1 VASAPAQGRFAGAGT
16 GGGGDKRDGGN
27 NRRGGPKGRGS
38 QDSRNSGDSRNNS
51 QSGGDGRGGGR
62 GGRGGRG
69 RGGGRNGGK
78 NDKNNNSNSI
88 RIFHK
93 DVQLLNE
100 KGNGNT
106 KEQQR
111 VKRFSA
117 KDFMRLRFHYLEVS
131 DSVPFTPHEQCHW
144 TDEDRAEIIQSS
156 ALKAIEL
163 GDVSKIKNNRPE
175 TAPPVENCAPL
186 AVNEETRWKTKSMK
200 KKAADGGEED
210 TAAPETNEEIL
221 AKTRL
226 ILNKISLT
234 TLDRMTDDFIEQ
246 GQVETNDEVRK
257 EVIHLLIQKSQ
268 REHHFGPMYAE
279 LCAKIAK
286 QIKPFK
292 KELLSQCQKEFELD
306 TAHKIAQAT
315 EGITEKEEI
324 EYHST
329 LIRKSYV
336 GHIKFLGEL
345 YKRDVVKLAV
355 MMYCLDELLK
365 DEEDEDNIEC
375 FANLMTTM
383 GEKLDVHAKQNK
395 KPFDWDKVVSLRKS
409 QKISNRIR
417 FLLQDL
423 LELKNNGK

>member
-1 VASAPAQGRFAGAGT
+1 VSSAGRFQ
-16 GGGGDKRDGGN
+16 GGGGGGGEQRGGGN

-38 QDSRNSGDSRNNS
+38 QDSRYGS
-51 QSGGDGRGGGR
+51 QSGSNERGGGR

-69 RGGGRNGGK
+69 RGGGRNKGK
-78 NDKNNNSNSI
+78 DNQNNNSI

-100 KGNGNT
+100 NGDGDT
-106 KEQQR
+106 KEQRR

-117 KDFMRLRFHYLEVS
+117 KDFMRLRLHYLEIT
-131 DSVPFTPHEQCHW
+131 DNVPFTPHEQCLW
-144 TDEDRAEIIQSS
+144 TDEDRVEVIQNSS
-156 ALKAIEL
+156 MKAIEL
-163 GDVSKIKNNRPE
+163 GDVSKNRPV
-175 TAPPVENCAPL
+175 TAPPVEDCAPL
-186 AVNEETRWKTKSMK
+186 AVNEDTRWKSKSMK
-200 KKAADGGEED
+200 KKTAILGDEED
-210 TAAPETNEEIL
+210 IPPPETTEEIL
-221 AKTRL
+221 SKTRL

-234 TLDRMTDDFIEQ
+234 TLDRMTDDFIES

-315 EGITEKEEI
+315 EGVTDKEEI
-324 EYHST
+324 EYHSS

-365 DEEDEDNIEC
+365 DEEDEENIEC
-375 FANLMTTM
+375 FAHLMTTM

-395 KPFDWDKVVSLRKS
+395 KPFGWDKVVSLRKS